1 MLHSECLRVDQL
13 DANVLDTDIEETLH
27 SQIDQLIQTVPVN
40 AARYLERIRPELCI
54 LCDAALWT
62 TRIYTGASPGQH
74 LMDIRYKDYPNN
86 KVFTH
91 FTISILLPYFGNRL
105 SNFNSNNQLLTRLV
119 AKTNAMIEAFSI
131 LHHLHFLRSGGY
143 STLLE
148 KFLDMRNWN
157 VNPRIMGEVN
167 YDTQNR
173 ELLWHT
179 FRDALLLLW
188 PLFRAAQNLYQR
200 RYASSSSLN
209 EPDATICIVC
219 GEPATVPVKLTEC
232 SHSTCY
238 WCATSGKGVKKE
250 CQICKA
256 PSLPKME
263 FAKGTKIQ

>member
-1 MLHSECLRVDQL
+1 MLEIFQ
-13 DANVLDTDIEETLH
+13 E
-27 SQIDQLIQTVPVN
+27 
-40 AARYLERIRPELCI
+40 
-54 LCDAALWT
+54 
-62 TRIYTGASPGQH
+62 H
-74 LMDIRYKDYPNN
+74 LY
-86 KVFTH
+86 V
-91 FTISILLPYFGNRL
+91 S
-105 SNFNSNNQLLTRLV
+105 
-119 AKTNAMIEAFSI
+119 
-131 LHHLHFLRSGGY
+131 
-143 STLLE
+143 
-148 KFLDMRNWN
+148 
-157 VNPRIMGEVN
+157 GEVN

-179 FRDALLLLW
+179 FRDALILLW

-200 RYASSSSLN
+200 KYASSSSLN
-209 EPDATICIVC
+209 ESDATICIVC